1 MIAGADLLSPSG
13 PLDTSLFPGEA
24 SNVVEVRI
32 QKYLDEAYNDP
43 RVVIQLDA
51 GRKDNLAR
59 NYALWRAF
67 DAVYLRMTSQP
78 IALAITDKG
87 SHGFSN
93 EQIRNMKQLADKYLA
108 DFNGLLVVS
117 SDTASRGLPG
127 TVSIRNT
134 VEW

>member
-24 SNVVEVRI
+24 SNV
-32 QKYLDEAYNDP
+32 LDARVQGYIDDAYNDP
-43 RVVIQLDA
+43 RVIAQNDA
-51 GRKDNLAR
+51 TRKDNLAR

-67 DAVYLRMTSQP
+67 EVVYLRMTTHP
-78 IALAITDKG
+78 VALSVTEKG
-87 SHGFSN
+87 SHGYSN
-93 EQIRNMKQLADKYLA
+93 EQIRNVRQLMDKYLA